1 MRRARAGR
9 AARARVGEF
18 GSTRPLSRTRDYKHT
33 RCVGSLSLDDQAE
46 SVSYATTCR
55 LNRRNVTER
64 YTARTDTWSDII
76 KDTVPFARSRSSPSI
91 FASIF
96 TNFAKSFSVRCVL
109 ESEKQYVV
117 TKRSWLWVK
126 FLDEDGAR
134 AVSGWVICWWLEVNI
149 KPKKKNDDQRSNRRK
164 FCELVT
170 SRCHGSIL
178 DRWVNTIKYLIL
190 HNTSERVN
198 YASVIKV
205 RFVAFRAFN
214 LIKYTTWTS

>member
-1 MRRARAGR
+1 MHEKAFWSDKE
-9 AARARVGEF
+9 RVGRLAVERVDASKTLCERMRENETSASRKS
-18 GSTRPLSRTRDYKHT
+18 GTSESRGVREYSAAQSNARLQAHETRGL
-33 RCVGSLSLDDQAE
+33 SLSLDDQAE

-117 TKRSWLWVK
+117 TKRS
-126 FLDEDGAR
+126 
-134 AVSGWVICWWLEVNI
+134 
-149 KPKKKNDDQRSNRRK
+149 
-164 FCELVT
+164 
-170 SRCHGSIL
+170 
-178 DRWVNTIKYLIL
+178 
-190 HNTSERVN
+190 
-198 YASVIKV
+198 
-205 RFVAFRAFN
+205 
-214 LIKYTTWTS
+214 